1 MSASRITLD
10 GRPVTPDDLA
20 RMAMVNYGAYTSFR
34 VEGGAVRGLSL
45 HLERLEQ
52 SALELFGES
61 PGPALLRERIVD
73 AVAGRDQA
81 WVRISL
87 HAPQISHRHVTYRG
101 APQIMVAVFDPPPA
115 LSPATGTGFRLFPL
129 PYERERP
136 HLKHLATFGLIAA
149 RREAQSRGFDD
160 ALLLTREGLI
170 SEGTLWNIGFVRGD
184 TVIWPE
190 APMLD
195 GATRRMIDQG
205 LAEVGLGATSA
216 AVRLDGLGAFDH
228 AFLCNAATP
237 CAPIAAIGDHAFA
250 LDEALIARLTRALA
264 HTAPEPPG

>member
-1 MSASRITLD
+1 VSASRITLD
-10 GRPVTPDDLA
+10 GRPATADDLA

-45 HLERLEQ
+45 HLERLEH

-61 PGPALLRERIVD
+61 PGPALLHRRIVE
-73 AVAGRDQA
+73 AVTGRDQA

-129 PYERERP
+129 TYERERP

-149 RREAQSRGFDD
+149 RREAQARGFDD
-160 ALLLTREGLI
+160 ALFLTREGQI

-195 GATRRMIDQG
+195 GVTRRLIHQG
-205 LAEVGLGATSA
+205 LARAGLGATSA
-216 AVRLDGLGAFDH
+216 AVRLEGLGAFDH

-250 LDEALIARLTRALA
+250 RDDAVTERIVAAFA
-264 HTAPEPPG
+264 HQPPEPLG